1 MSKPYLDSANLLATV
16 KRNISFPVSQNSFSD
31 EDILSFAN
39 QEMFGVQVPTI
50 MEVHEDYFTFSED
63 VPLKAN
69 KSRYDIPYRAIGL
82 KLNDVYIVDS
92 QKNIRDLSLIQ
103 NTDRAFFDTISDN
116 TSTPYHYYIEA
127 NQICLTPQIGIGVAD
142 GTSLRF
148 VYYLRPN
155 NLVLNERAAIC
166 QNFTRDVTI
175 SNTSMVAGD
184 KITIGATEFVAGT
197 DFVIGATDLA
207 TATNINSAINTQ
219 GTYFSTITSNIVII
233 RYDSLDISVT
243 SSNPI
248 AISVENRQGIEFDQV
263 PANITNGSLID
274 FLKVK
279 GGHRSYKIDQK
290 LGKNVVSQTIIKF
303 AIGDIPEEFEPGD
316 YICSQFECIIPQI
329 PSDLHNILA
338 ERTAARILEAIGDTV
353 GLQAANAKI
362 GQLEARQGTLIDSR
376 VDGSPRKVFNRSSL
390 LRYGKGFGYN
400 KTKM

>member
-1 MSKPYLDSANLLATV
+1 MAKPYLDSAELLATV
-16 KRNISFPVSQNSFSD
+16 KRNISYPISQNTFSD

-82 KLNDVYIVDS
+82 KLNDVYMLDS

-116 TSTPYHYYIEA
+116 TSTPYHYFIEA
-127 NQICLTPQIGIGVAD
+127 NQICLTPQIGSGVAD

-155 NLVLNERAAIC
+155 NLVVNERAAIC
-166 QNFTRDVTI
+166 QNFTRDITVSIATLLP
-175 SNTSMVAGD
+175 GD
-184 KITIGATEFVAGT
+184 KITIGST
-197 DFVIGATDLA
+197 DFVADTDFIIGATDLA
-207 TATNINSAINTQ
+207 TATNLNTAINMQ
-219 GTYFSTITSNIVII
+219 GTYFSTVTSNIVIV

-243 SSNPI
+243 STNSVDL
-248 AISVENRQGIEFDQV
+248 AVENRQGIEFDQV
-263 PANITNGSLID
+263 PANITNSSLID

-290 LGKNVVSQTIIKF
+290 LGKNVVSETIIKF
-303 AIGDIPEEFEPGD
+303 AMGDIPEEFEPGD

-400 KTKM
+400 RTKI